1 MLNNLSGWHL
11 LIVGGA
17 LCAAA
22 LVVALVVIL
31 VIRASR
37 RGVASADLPGRPSD
51 QLVELAQLH
60 NRGLLT
66 EAEYDAKRQDI
77 IGRL

>member
-1 MLNNLSGWHL
+1 MFSNLSGWHL

-17 LCAAA
+17 LCAVA
-22 LVVALVVIL
+22 VVVVVIVIL
-31 VIRASR
+31 VMRSTR
-37 RGVASADLPGRPSD
+37 RGAETEQLAGRPSD

-66 EAEYDAKRQDI
+66 EAEYNAKRQEI